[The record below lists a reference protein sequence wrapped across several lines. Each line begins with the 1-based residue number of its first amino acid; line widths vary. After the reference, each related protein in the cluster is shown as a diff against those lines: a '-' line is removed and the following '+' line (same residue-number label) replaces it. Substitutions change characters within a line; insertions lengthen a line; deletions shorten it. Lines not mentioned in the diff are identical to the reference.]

1 MSNDNMGAKISLL
14 RQEHNLTL
22 EQVGQAVGVGKSTVR
37 KWETGAIANMRRDK
51 IASLAKIL
59 HTTPAFLMGWVDD
72 ASESVRFDNLFQ
84 IETKRFPLLGD
95 IACGEPIFADEDH
108 ESYIEAGADIR
119 ADFCLRC
126 KGDSMIN
133 ARILDGDIVFIRKQ
147 SMVDNGDIAAIV
159 IDDEATLKRVFYNR
173 KEQKLILQAENPR
186 FAPLVYVNEELE
198 QIRILGKA
206 VSFQS
211 AVR

>member
-1 MSNDNMGAKISLL
+1 MDKGQRIRSKRTELG
-14 RQEHNLTL
+14 LTQSEL
-22 EQVGQAVGVGKSTVR
+22 AEKVDSTKQNIYKYER
-37 KWETGAIANMRRDK
+37 GIITNIPSDK
-51 IASLAKIL
+51 IELLADALGVSAAYI
-59 HTTPAFLMGWVDD
+59 MGWVD
-72 ASESVRFDNLFQ
+72 ESDKETTFDNILQ

-95 IACGEPIFADEDH
+95 IACGEPIFADEGH

-147 SMVDNGDIAAIV
+147 SIVDNGDIAAIV

-186 FAPLVYVNEELE
+186 FAPLVYVNEELQ